1 MVGIFHFGL
10 LNGCRA
16 LAYFDGL
23 DLILDLIGSSNSNV
37 AVGAVGWLV
46 AVSCQEDGVD
56 GCVGRFYIV

>member
-23 DLILDLIGSSNSNV
+23 DLIGSSNSNV
-37 AVGAVGWLV
+37 VVGAVGGWWL
-46 AVSCQEDGVD
+46 
-56 GCVGRFYIV
+56 